1 MTRIK
6 KFLVAAT
13 LIAAAMLTAFSLGG
27 GVLLWAVSGLLMVTA
42 MVVLTAGEIAKQ
54 PSEKGIT
61 LQTLIVTAVL
71 VLMAGAAGVV
81 IIAITNNSADN
92 LEGQNSG
99 LDSRCQPWEIFDPT
113 LDAAGRGGGQGGVG
127 SSASGCVRVCYIGHK
142 DPTTKIN
149 KIASEDASNAAAVDG
164 DDIGGKLELLMSR
177 SDIASSTNPATSGK
191 TMLVVSGND
200 KLSARNTLKEGP
212 TTVALIDLDINTSA
226 PATATKSKYDP
237 ANMSI
242 EVAPNGRYCQVWNN
256 TDDEMVLRSEN

>member
-1 MTRIK
+1 MTRLK

-113 LDAAGRGGGQGGVG
+113 LDAAGRGGPDGLGGIT
-127 SSASGCVRVCYIGHK
+127 SSASGCRRVCYIESV
-142 DPTTKIN
+142 PNTTT
-149 KIASEDASNAAAVDG
+149 AAVGNARIVYQDTSASPAKYI
-164 DDIGGKLELLMSR
+164 DSEGKEVDAGANQWKLKFSR
-177 SDIASSTNPATSGK
+177 SGAVDTGKDNPDGRPRVEVITGDRKTSDMANK
-191 TMLVVSGND
+191 LVGNNQ
-200 KLSARNTLKEGP
+200 R
-212 TTVALIDLDINTSA
+212 
-226 PATATKSKYDP
+226 
-237 ANMSI
+237 I
-242 EVAPNGRYCQVWNN
+242 EVATNQRYCRVWDDS
-256 TDDEMVLRSEN
+256 TDEEIANLRSQ

>member
-113 LDAAGRGGGQGGVG
+113 LDAAGRGGGQGGLH
-127 SSASGCVRVCYIGHK
+127 SSAIGCRRVCYARARAAGNTANLNDEHDKLATSSADTSWELVFSRSQLALGIGK
-142 DPTTKIN
+142 AAAGGNPATKTVGVITGDRTG
-149 KIASEDASNAAAVDG
+149 SRTNAAATG
-164 DDIGGKLELLMSR
+164 DDK
-177 SDIASSTNPATSGK
+177 
-191 TMLVVSGND
+191 
-200 KLSARNTLKEGP
+200 
-212 TTVALIDLDINTSA
+212 
-226 PATATKSKYDP
+226 ATKLVED
-237 ANMSI
+237 NQRI
-242 EVAPNGRYCQVWNN
+242 EVATNQRYCRVWDDS
-256 TDDEMVLRSEN
+256 TDKEIANLRSE

>member
-1 MTRIK
+1 MTRLK

-92 LEGQNSG
+92 LEGQNS
-99 LDSRCQPWEIFDPT
+99 DVAARCQRWEIFDPT
-113 LDAAGRGGGQGGVG
+113 LDAAGRGGGNGGLQ
-127 SSASGCVRVCYIGHK
+127 SSAIGCRRVCYIASV
-142 DPTTKIN
+142 PNTTT
-149 KIASEDASNAAAVDG
+149 AAADPARIVDKDNNNSNG
-164 DDIGGKLELLMSR
+164 EEVLDAPNQWRLRFSR
-177 SDIASSTNPATSGK
+177 SDI
-191 TMLVVSGND
+191 VSGGKD
-200 KLSARNTLKEGP
+200 DPDGEKRVEVITGDRAAGS
-212 TTVALIDLDINTSA
+212 
-226 PATATKSKYDP
+226 TATKLVGD
-237 ANMSI
+237 NQRI
-242 EVAPNGRYCQVWNN
+242 EVATNQRYCRVWNDS
-256 TDDEMVLRSEN
+256 TDEEIANLRSQ